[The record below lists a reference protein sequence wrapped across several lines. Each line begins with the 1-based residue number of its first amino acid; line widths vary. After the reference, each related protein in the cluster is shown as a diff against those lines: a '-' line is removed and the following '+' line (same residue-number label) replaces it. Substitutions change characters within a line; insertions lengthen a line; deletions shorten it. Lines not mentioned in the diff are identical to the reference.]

1 MITENLTIGKNDYEV
16 RLEDLNQIDLKFYPE
31 NPRVY
36 SILNIDSAEPSQD
49 DIEDY
54 MCSQD
59 HVKQLKESIKSNGG
73 LIDPIIVRDRDFVV
87 LEGNSRLAAYRILT
101 GKTQFNGEKL
111 SVKYYLLILV
121 ILRYLLYLGSTTLLE
136 EKIGTLLNRQI
147 TFIVDCNRQNFRLS
161 IWLKN

>member
-59 HVKQLKESIKSNGG
+59 HVKQLK
-73 LIDPIIVRDRDFVV
+73 
-87 LEGNSRLAAYRILT
+87 
-101 GKTQFNGEKL
+101 
-111 SVKYYLLILV
+111 
-121 ILRYLLYLGSTTLLE
+121 
-136 EKIGTLLNRQI
+136 
-147 TFIVDCNRQNFRLS
+147 
-161 IWLKN
+161 

>member
-59 HVKQLKESIKSNGG
+59 HVNQ
-73 LIDPIIVRDRDFVV
+73 
-87 LEGNSRLAAYRILT
+87 
-101 GKTQFNGEKL
+101 
-111 SVKYYLLILV
+111 
-121 ILRYLLYLGSTTLLE
+121 
-136 EKIGTLLNRQI
+136 
-147 TFIVDCNRQNFRLS
+147 
-161 IWLKN
+161 